1 MGATV
6 GVSANRTAVLN
17 ERFVPL
23 FEQIREAAGRH
34 ERERSLPY
42 EEVRLLADAGFGA
55 VRLPLAEGGGGA
67 TLAEFFALLVELAAA
82 DSNQPQ
88 IWRNHIAFVE
98 DRLQPTVEEQ
108 NRHWRTLLAEGAVV
122 GGAWSERGNK
132 SFRESSTHVTQG
144 PDGARLTGVK
154 YYSTGSIY
162 ADWISVAA
170 KRDEDDLIVMVD
182 ARAPGVQ
189 LSDDWTGFGQR
200 TTGSGTASF
209 TDVAVD
215 ELSVYPFLERA
226 PYQEA
231 VYQLVL
237 LATLAGIGRAA
248 HRDLVQSLQ
257 HRQRAYPHGLGDVPR
272 EDAQLQTVVGRVS
285 ALASSAEA
293 SVVRAATQLDVAAAA
308 ALAEVGEQER
318 TQEVNR
324 AAIAVYE
331 AQLTITSDVL
341 EATTLL
347 FDGLG
352 SSAVDESAQLDRHWR
367 NARTVTSHNPRIY
380 KERIVGDWYLNGT
393 APSIFGSPSGDT
405 EKQDEKKDAVSSS

>member
-1 MGATV
+1 MSSTV
-6 GVSANRTAVLN
+6 DISANGTGVRS
-17 ERFVPL
+17 ERFAPL
-23 FEQIREAAGRH
+23 FDEIRKAAGRH

-55 VRLPLAEGGGGA
+55 LRLPLAEGGGGA

-98 DRLQPTVEEQ
+98 DRLQPTVAEQ
-108 NRHWRTLLAEGAVV
+108 NRHWRALLADGVVV

-132 SFRESSTHVTQG
+132 SFLESGTRVIEG
-144 PDGARLTGVK
+144 PDGVRLTGVK

-170 KRDEDDLIVMVD
+170 KREEEDLIVMVD

-209 TDVAVD
+209 SDVAVD
-215 ELSVYPFLERA
+215 DLGIYPFLERA

-248 HRDLVQSLQ
+248 HRDLVEALQ

-272 EDAQLQTVVGRVS
+272 KDAQLQTVVGRVS

-293 SVVRAATQLDVAAAA
+293 SVARAATQLDVAAAA
-308 ALAEVGEQER
+308 ALAEAGEQER
-318 TQEVNR
+318 NEAVNR

-367 NARTVTSHNPRIY
+367 NARTVTSHNPRVY

-393 APSIFGSPSGDT
+393 APSVFGRKD
-405 EKQDEKKDAVSSS
+405 DETAKPDETTKPDD